1 MPSLLFADQSV
12 SRDTPTLPEIQEFL
26 SGIQEPVVF
35 DKVSAEIVDSL
46 KAAGEWGVANE
57 LEERGATK
65 SNPMHLIGLWLA
77 TAAVTT
83 RPATWADFVQ
93 LLRKGGVDEGV
104 VQTIPRGPWDS
115 HQLDMFHIST
125 RQQPQVTGV
134 AEQELSSKQ
143 VDQPRGVCSGSLLP
157 VVAEAVLSVVCTHV
171 NKNV

>member
-1 MPSLLFADQSV
+1 MPSLLFAGQSV
-12 SRDTPTLPEIQEFL
+12 SKDNPTLPEMQEFL

-35 DKVSAEIVDSL
+35 DKVFAEIVDSL

-65 SNPMHLIGLWLA
+65 SNPVHLFGVWLA

-83 RPATWADFVQ
+83 RPATWVDFVQ

-115 HQLDMFHIST
+115 HQLEMFHISP
-125 RQQPQVTGV
+125 RQQVTGV

-157 VVAEAVLSVVCTHV
+157 EVAETALSAACMHCYV
-171 NKNV
+171 NKNA